1 MNRISRQD
9 QLKSAG
15 KMGWD
20 NQTNFHRIRRANRK
34 RERQA
39 AKAFI
44 RGAA

>member
-1 MNRISRQD
+1 MNRMSRAD

-20 NQTNFHRIRRANRK
+20 NQTNFSRIRRINRK

-39 AKAFI
+39 AKAAL
-44 RGAA
+44 RDVV